1 MLLVHPVKGAS
12 GEFLPEK
19 DTFHLFSVNS
29 SVEKPLGMGR
39 LGQLQ
44 GKDAGTPLVRW
55 GGACQE
61 ERILKAGAAGHVPS
75 GRSPGPDPAPAMSR
89 PAG

>member
-1 MLLVHPVKGAS
+1 MLLVHPAKGYFWGAPS
-12 GEFLPEK
+12 Y
-19 DTFHLFSVNS
+19 LFSVNS

-61 ERILKAGAAGHVPS
+61 ERILKGEAAEQQASCLTLGLLVFCRTPS
-75 GRSPGPDPAPAMSR
+75 HLP
-89 PAG
+89 